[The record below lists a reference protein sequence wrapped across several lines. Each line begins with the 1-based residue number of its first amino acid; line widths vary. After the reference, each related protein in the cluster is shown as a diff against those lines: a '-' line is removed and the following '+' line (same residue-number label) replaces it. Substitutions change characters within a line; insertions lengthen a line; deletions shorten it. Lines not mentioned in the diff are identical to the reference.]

1 MTLKNHRNNNNMKK
15 IFITAAFMLLAMSSL
30 IAQNN
35 FRGIVKFKV
44 ESTGKVDVQLKP
56 EQTLFEIKVYDNK
69 LMVNQTIQNGM
80 KTVAATDLSPIISY
94 LAANG
99 IELETYTG
107 DGKILVR
114 DEANV
119 DSLKSIELKD
129 EEPGH
134 FYYEYVDETQEI
146 LGYTAKKLI
155 VHSFDEQGQDNPSTC
170 WYTTEIGPE
179 YCLLMGQIKGFPL
192 VYTQIGSE
200 GRAITYTAT
209 EVVKGKVKEAE
220 FFPPAGYK
228 DMTEEELEALG
239 EEIQNAAEL
248 LE

>member
-1 MTLKNHRNNNNMKK
+1 MKK
-15 IFITAAFMLLAMSSL
+15 ILVAAAMMLLAMSAVT
-30 IAQNN
+30 AQNN

-69 LMVNQTIQNGM
+69 LMVNQTIQNGL
-80 KTVAATDLSPIISY
+80 KTIVATDLSPIISY

-107 DGKILVR
+107 DGKILIR

-119 DSLKSIELKD
+119 DSLKSIEVKD

-134 FYYEYVDETQEI
+134 FYYEYVNETQEI

-155 VHSFDEQGQDNPSTC
+155 VHSFDEEGQDNPSTC

-179 YCLLMGQIKGFPL
+179 YCLLLGQVKGFPL
-192 VYTQIGSE
+192 VYTQIDSE

-209 EVVKGKVKEAE
+209 EVVKGKVKETE

>member
-1 MTLKNHRNNNNMKK
+1 MKK
-15 IFITAAFMLLAMSSL
+15 IFLAATFMLLSMSTM

-35 FRGIVKFKV
+35 FRGIVRFKL
-44 ESTGKVDVQLKP
+44 ESTGKVDVQIKP
-56 EQTLFEIKVYDNK
+56 EQSTFEIKVYDNK
-69 LMVNQTIQNGM
+69 LMVGNTIQNGF
-80 KTVAATDLSPIISY
+80 KTIAAQDLSPIIGY

-99 IELETYTG
+99 IELESYTG
-107 DGKILVR
+107 DGKVIIR
-114 DEANV
+114 DEVAE

-155 VHSFDEQGQDNPSTC
+155 VHSFDEEGQDNPSTC
-170 WYTTEIGPE
+170 WYTTEIGPA
-179 YCLLMGQIKGFPL
+179 YCLLLGQVKGFPL

-209 EVVKGKVKEAE
+209 EVVKCKVKEAE

-228 DMTEEELEALG
+228 DLSQEELEALS
-239 EEIQNAAEL
+239 EEIQTAAEL